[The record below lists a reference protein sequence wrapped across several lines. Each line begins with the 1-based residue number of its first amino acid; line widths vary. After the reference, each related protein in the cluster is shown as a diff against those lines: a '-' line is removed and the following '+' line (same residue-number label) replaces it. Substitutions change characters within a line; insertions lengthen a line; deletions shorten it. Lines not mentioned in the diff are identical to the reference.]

1 MTTPD
6 LYWRFPAGNVMSQ
19 LDHILER
26 LVQRT
31 ADGSLTWRRSGDN
44 DKFVMSVD
52 GITVAVTDLRGA
64 MGFAS
69 LGQRL
74 EIINES
80 GQTVEV
86 LDVNSHPT
94 IEQEERLE
102 RLFILA
108 RRSALETQATLEK
121 LANALTAE

>member
-1 MTTPD
+1 
-6 LYWRFPAGNVMSQ
+6 MSQ

-26 LVQRT
+26 LIQRT

-52 GITVAVTDLRGA
+52 SITVAVTDLRGA
-64 MGFAS
+64 MGYAS